1 MKYLSTYYRAQG
13 GKVPTSLVL
22 QQMQYEKFACP
33 MLFGCLC
40 AQDAMADELLVWIGR
55 KKSDSRQ
62 RIVQTL
68 DGWGRELEQLLERW
82 TRILQER
89 DKKLGVEAGS
99 VDRKADLIGKKAGST
114 DRKADSIDKNVQPAC
129 DVSGVICIGNEF
141 LMFYHGDARFYII
154 NTRFGKNHVKAVSLA
169 GAQGVIRG
177 SLEKGVGILMP
188 NSNFM
193 SGISERQLQEV
204 LNVQELKV
212 EAQLEC
218 RLYELGKLGQKHDLQ
233 ESERWNEERN
243 VSQGSAAIFLVTQ

>member
-1 MKYLSTYYRAQG
+1 MKYLSTYYRAKG

-22 QQMQYEKFACP
+22 QQMQYEKFVYP

-40 AQDAMADELLVWIGR
+40 AQDDMADELLGWIGR
-55 KKSDSRQ
+55 KKPSSRQ
-62 RIVQTL
+62 RLGQTL
-68 DGWGRELEQLLERW
+68 DEWGRELEQLLERW

-89 DKKLGVEAGS
+89 DKKLGVE
-99 VDRKADLIGKKAGST
+99 AGST

-188 NSNFM
+188 NHNFM
-193 SGISERQLQEV
+193 NGISQRQLQEI

-212 EAQLEC
+212 EAQLER
-218 RLYELGKLGQKHDLQ
+218 RLHELGKLGQKHDLQ

-243 VSQGSAAIFLVTQ
+243 VSQGSAAIFFVTQ